1 MCYLCTSYYCTVL
14 PNDKMAKLSNTLNEG
29 KGTLRQGS
37 LKNGQNT
44 PNCPNLVGGTQKSFI
59 SVT

>member
-1 MCYLCTSYYCTVL
+1 MTPVEYECATYLCSTSYYCTVL

-37 LKNGQNT
+37 LKKWTEHSKLSN
-44 PNCPNLVGGTQKSFI
+44 I
-59 SVT
+59 

>member
-1 MCYLCTSYYCTVL
+1 MTLVEYECATYVHSSYYCTVL

-37 LKNGQNT
+37 LKKWTEHSKLSN
-44 PNCPNLVGGTQKSFI
+44 I
-59 SVT
+59 